1 MKDFLHTTLSKDELF
16 EMSSTALA
24 HVGDA
29 VFELL
34 VRTYLASSGGLRS
47 AKTLH
52 KKTVES
58 VSASAQAEAAKL
70 IIPALNEEEHDVF
83 IRARNAKVNSL
94 PKHATPEIYHTAT
107 ALEALFGYIYLCGRY
122 DRINELFS
130 LIFN

>member
-1 MKDFLHTTLSKDELF
+1 MKDFLHATLTKDELF

-24 HVGDA
+24 HIGDS

-34 VRTYLASSGGLRS
+34 VRTNLASCGLRS

-58 VSASAQAEAAKL
+58 VSASAQKEAAERIL
-70 IIPALNEEEHDVF
+70 SSLTEEELDVF
-83 IRARNAKVNSL
+83 MRARNAKVNSL

-107 ALEALFGYIYLCGRY
+107 ALEALFGYIYLKGQY

-130 LIFN
+130 LTIS